1 MGRRNMENT
10 SGNVISIRTG
20 KAVDKT
26 SLPVICEQVRK
37 YRIRN
42 NMEQKALAKALGIT
56 ANAVS
61 NWEVGRSRPDIA
73 LIPQLCEIL
82 GISFYDKNILRINAD
97 ESGIKESYFHLA
109 DEKAGS
115 RLLYRIVQGLRPEK
129 ASPSFGSDLTSA
141 DNLFRFQS
149 EVIKKLAEAESCVII
164 GRCADYILEGTD
176 DLVRIHLNADLE
188 SRKERIKERNPEET
202 DVLRA
207 IRKVDRERN
216 DYYRYYTDQHW
227 GDYSN
232 YDLSLDSG
240 TLGEDVCVDMICELA
255 ERKSK

>member
-1 MGRRNMENT
+1 MAGKHVVITIGRQYG
-10 SGNVISIRTG
+10 SGGAEIG
-20 KAVDKT
+20 K
-26 SLPVICEQVRK
+26 Q
-37 YRIRN
+37 
-42 NMEQKALAKALGIT
+42 LAEK
-56 ANAVS
+56 
-61 NWEVGRSRPDIA
+61 
-73 LIPQLCEIL
+73 L

-188 SRKERIKERNPEET
+188 SRKERIKERTPEET

-216 DYYRYYTDQHW
+216 DYYRYYTGRDW
-227 GDYSN
+227 ANSEN
-232 YDLSLDSG
+232 YDLVINTTKPGISG
-240 TLGEDVCVDMICELA
+240 TVSIILAYLRSLGYEV
-255 ERKSK
+255 

>member
-1 MGRRNMENT
+1 MAGKHVVITIGRQYG
-10 SGNVISIRTG
+10 SGGAEIG
-20 KAVDKT
+20 K
-26 SLPVICEQVRK
+26 Q
-37 YRIRN
+37 
-42 NMEQKALAKALGIT
+42 LAEK
-56 ANAVS
+56 
-61 NWEVGRSRPDIA
+61 
-73 LIPQLCEIL
+73 L

-109 DEKAGS
+109 DDKAGS

-188 SRKERIKERNPEET
+188 SRKEQIKERNPEET

-216 DYYRYYTDQHW
+216 DYYRYYTGRDW
-227 GDYSN
+227 ANSEN
-232 YDLSLDSG
+232 YDLVINTTKPGISG
-240 TLGEDVCVDMICELA
+240 TVSIILAYLRSLGYEV
-255 ERKSK
+255 

>member
-1 MGRRNMENT
+1 MAGKHVVITIGRQYG
-10 SGNVISIRTG
+10 SGGAEIG
-20 KAVDKT
+20 K
-26 SLPVICEQVRK
+26 Q
-37 YRIRN
+37 
-42 NMEQKALAKALGIT
+42 LAEK
-56 ANAVS
+56 
-61 NWEVGRSRPDIA
+61 
-73 LIPQLCEIL
+73 L

-149 EVIKKLAEAESCVII
+149 EVIKKLAEAESCIII

-188 SRKERIKERNPEET
+188 SRKERIKERTPEET

-216 DYYRYYTDQHW
+216 DYYRYYTGRDW
-227 GDYSN
+227 ANSEN
-232 YDLSLDSG
+232 YDLVINTTKPGISG
-240 TLGEDVCVDMICELA
+240 TVSIILAYLRSLGYEV
-255 ERKSK
+255 

>member
-1 MGRRNMENT
+1 MAGKHVVITIGRQYG
-10 SGNVISIRTG
+10 SGGAEIG
-20 KAVDKT
+20 K
-26 SLPVICEQVRK
+26 Q
-37 YRIRN
+37 
-42 NMEQKALAKALGIT
+42 LAEK
-56 ANAVS
+56 
-61 NWEVGRSRPDIA
+61 
-73 LIPQLCEIL
+73 L

-164 GRCADYILEGTD
+164 GRCADYILEGTE

-216 DYYRYYTDQHW
+216 DYYRYYTGRDW
-227 GDYSN
+227 ANSEN
-232 YDLSLDSG
+232 YDLVINTTKPGISG
-240 TLGEDVCVDMICELA
+240 TVSIILAYLRSLGYEV
-255 ERKSK
+255 

>member
-1 MGRRNMENT
+1 MAGKHVVITIGRQYG
-10 SGNVISIRTG
+10 SGGAEIG
-20 KAVDKT
+20 K
-26 SLPVICEQVRK
+26 Q
-37 YRIRN
+37 
-42 NMEQKALAKALGIT
+42 LAEK
-56 ANAVS
+56 
-61 NWEVGRSRPDIA
+61 
-73 LIPQLCEIL
+73 L

-216 DYYRYYTDQHW
+216 DYYRYW
-227 GDYSN
+227 ANSEN
-232 YDLSLDSG
+232 YDLVINTTKPGISG
-240 TLGEDVCVDMICELA
+240 TVSIILAYLRSLGYEV
-255 ERKSK
+255 

>member
-1 MGRRNMENT
+1 MAGKHVVITIGRQYG
-10 SGNVISIRTG
+10 SGGAEIG
-20 KAVDKT
+20 K
-26 SLPVICEQVRK
+26 Q
-37 YRIRN
+37 
-42 NMEQKALAKALGIT
+42 LAEK
-56 ANAVS
+56 
-61 NWEVGRSRPDIA
+61 
-73 LIPQLCEIL
+73 L

-149 EVIKKLAEAESCVII
+149 GVIKKLAEAESCVII

-216 DYYRYYTDQHW
+216 DYYRYYTGRDW
-227 GDYSN
+227 ANSEN
-232 YDLSLDSG
+232 YDLVINTTKPGISG
-240 TLGEDVCVDMICELA
+240 TVSIILAYLRSLGYEV
-255 ERKSK
+255 

>member
-1 MGRRNMENT
+1 MAGKHVVITIGRQYG
-10 SGNVISIRTG
+10 SGGAEIG
-20 KAVDKT
+20 KH
-26 SLPVICEQVRK
+26 
-37 YRIRN
+37 
-42 NMEQKALAKALGIT
+42 LAEK
-56 ANAVS
+56 
-61 NWEVGRSRPDIA
+61 
-73 LIPQLCEIL
+73 L
-82 GISFYDKNILRINAD
+82 GISFYDKNILRINAG

-188 SRKERIKERNPEET
+188 SRKQRIKERNPEET

-216 DYYRYYTDQHW
+216 DYYRYYTGRDW
-227 GDYSN
+227 ANSEN
-232 YDLSLDSG
+232 YDLVINTTKPGINGTVSIILAYLRSLG
-240 TLGEDVCVDMICELA
+240 YEV
-255 ERKSK
+255 

>member
-1 MGRRNMENT
+1 MAGKHVVITIGRQYG
-10 SGNVISIRTG
+10 SGGAEIG
-20 KAVDKT
+20 KH
-26 SLPVICEQVRK
+26 
-37 YRIRN
+37 
-42 NMEQKALAKALGIT
+42 LAEK
-56 ANAVS
+56 
-61 NWEVGRSRPDIA
+61 
-73 LIPQLCEIL
+73 L

-188 SRKERIKERNPEET
+188 SRKQRIKERNPEET

-216 DYYRYYTDQHW
+216 DYYRYYTGRDW
-227 GDYSN
+227 ANSEN
-232 YDLSLDSG
+232 YDLVINTTKPGINGTVSIILAYLRSLG
-240 TLGEDVCVDMICELA
+240 YEV
-255 ERKSK
+255 

>member
-1 MGRRNMENT
+1 MAGKHVVITIGRQYG
-10 SGNVISIRTG
+10 SGGAEIG
-20 KAVDKT
+20 K
-26 SLPVICEQVRK
+26 Q
-37 YRIRN
+37 
-42 NMEQKALAKALGIT
+42 LAEK
-56 ANAVS
+56 
-61 NWEVGRSRPDIA
+61 
-73 LIPQLCEIL
+73 L

-188 SRKERIKERNPEET
+188 SRKEQIKERNPEET

-216 DYYRYYTDQHW
+216 DYYRYYTGRDW
-227 GDYSN
+227 ANSEN
-232 YDLSLDSG
+232 YDLVINTTKPGISG
-240 TLGEDVCVDMICELA
+240 TVSIILAYLRSLGYEV
-255 ERKSK
+255 

>member
-1 MGRRNMENT
+1 MAGKHVVITIGRQYG
-10 SGNVISIRTG
+10 SGGAEIG
-20 KAVDKT
+20 K
-26 SLPVICEQVRK
+26 Q
-37 YRIRN
+37 
-42 NMEQKALAKALGIT
+42 LAEK
-56 ANAVS
+56 
-61 NWEVGRSRPDIA
+61 
-73 LIPQLCEIL
+73 L

-216 DYYRYYTDQHW
+216 DYYRYYTGRDW
-227 GDYSN
+227 AKSEN
-232 YDLSLDSG
+232 YDLVINTTKPGISG
-240 TLGEDVCVDMICELA
+240 TVSIILAYLRSLGYEV
-255 ERKSK
+255 

>member
-1 MGRRNMENT
+1 MAGKHVVITIGRQYG
-10 SGNVISIRTG
+10 SGGAEIG
-20 KAVDKT
+20 K
-26 SLPVICEQVRK
+26 Q
-37 YRIRN
+37 
-42 NMEQKALAKALGIT
+42 LAEK
-56 ANAVS
+56 
-61 NWEVGRSRPDIA
+61 
-73 LIPQLCEIL
+73 L

-109 DEKAGS
+109 DEKAGP

-216 DYYRYYTDQHW
+216 DYYRYYTGRDW
-227 GDYSN
+227 ANSEN
-232 YDLSLDSG
+232 YDLVINTTKPGISG
-240 TLGEDVCVDMICELA
+240 TVSIILAYLRSLGYEV
-255 ERKSK
+255 

>member
-1 MGRRNMENT
+1 MAGKHVVITIGRQYG
-10 SGNVISIRTG
+10 SGGAEIG
-20 KAVDKT
+20 K
-26 SLPVICEQVRK
+26 Q
-37 YRIRN
+37 
-42 NMEQKALAKALGIT
+42 LAEK
-56 ANAVS
+56 
-61 NWEVGRSRPDIA
+61 
-73 LIPQLCEIL
+73 L

-216 DYYRYYTDQHW
+216 DYYRYYTGRDW
-227 GDYSN
+227 ANSEN
-232 YDLSLDSG
+232 YDLVINTTKPGISG
-240 TLGEDVCVDMICELA
+240 TVSIILAYLRSLGYEV
-255 ERKSK
+255 

>member
-1 MGRRNMENT
+1 MAGKHVVITIGRQYG
-10 SGNVISIRTG
+10 SGGAEIG
-20 KAVDKT
+20 KQLADK
-26 SLPVICEQVRK
+26 
-37 YRIRN
+37 
-42 NMEQKALAKALGIT
+42 
-56 ANAVS
+56 
-61 NWEVGRSRPDIA
+61 
-73 LIPQLCEIL
+73 L

-216 DYYRYYTDQHW
+216 DYYRYYTGRDW
-227 GDYSN
+227 ANSEN
-232 YDLSLDSG
+232 YDLVINTTKPGISG
-240 TLGEDVCVDMICELA
+240 TVSIILAYLRSLGYEV
-255 ERKSK
+255 

>member
-1 MGRRNMENT
+1 MAGKHVVITIGRQYG
-10 SGNVISIRTG
+10 SGGAEIG
-20 KAVDKT
+20 K
-26 SLPVICEQVRK
+26 Q
-37 YRIRN
+37 
-42 NMEQKALAKALGIT
+42 LAEK
-56 ANAVS
+56 
-61 NWEVGRSRPDIA
+61 
-73 LIPQLCEIL
+73 L

-216 DYYRYYTDQHW
+216 DYYRYYTGRDW
-227 GDYSN
+227 ANSEN
-232 YDLSLDSG
+232 YDLVINTTKPGISG
-240 TLGEDVCVDMICELA
+240 TVSIILAYLRSLGYEG
-255 ERKSK
+255 

>member
-1 MGRRNMENT
+1 MAGKHVVITIGRQYG
-10 SGNVISIRTG
+10 SGGAEIG
-20 KAVDKT
+20 K
-26 SLPVICEQVRK
+26 Q
-37 YRIRN
+37 
-42 NMEQKALAKALGIT
+42 LAEK
-56 ANAVS
+56 
-61 NWEVGRSRPDIA
+61 
-73 LIPQLCEIL
+73 L

-216 DYYRYYTDQHW
+216 DYYRYYTGRDW
-227 GDYSN
+227 ANSVN
-232 YDLSLDSG
+232 YDLVINTTKPGISG
-240 TLGEDVCVDMICELA
+240 TVSIILAYLRSLGYEV
-255 ERKSK
+255 

>member
-1 MGRRNMENT
+1 MAGKHVVITIGRQYG
-10 SGNVISIRTG
+10 SGGAEIGN
-20 KAVDKT
+20 
-26 SLPVICEQVRK
+26 Q
-37 YRIRN
+37 
-42 NMEQKALAKALGIT
+42 LAEK
-56 ANAVS
+56 
-61 NWEVGRSRPDIA
+61 
-73 LIPQLCEIL
+73 L

-216 DYYRYYTDQHW
+216 DYYRYYTGRDW
-227 GDYSN
+227 ANSEN
-232 YDLSLDSG
+232 YDLVINTTKPGISG
-240 TLGEDVCVDMICELA
+240 TVSIILAYLRSLGYEV
-255 ERKSK
+255 

>member
-1 MGRRNMENT
+1 MAGKHVVITIGRQYG
-10 SGNVISIRTG
+10 SGGAEIG
-20 KAVDKT
+20 K
-26 SLPVICEQVRK
+26 Q
-37 YRIRN
+37 
-42 NMEQKALAKALGIT
+42 LAEKL
-56 ANAVS
+56 
-61 NWEVGRSRPDIA
+61 D
-73 LIPQLCEIL
+73 
-82 GISFYDKNILRINAD
+82 ISFYDKNILRINAD

-188 SRKERIKERNPEET
+188 SRKQRIKERHPEET

-216 DYYRYYTDQHW
+216 DYYRYYTGRDW
-227 GDYSN
+227 ANSEN
-232 YDLSLDSG
+232 YDLVINTTKPGINGTVSIILAYLRSLG
-240 TLGEDVCVDMICELA
+240 YEV
-255 ERKSK
+255 

>member
-1 MGRRNMENT
+1 MAGKHVVITIGRQYG
-10 SGNVISIRTG
+10 SGGAEIG
-20 KAVDKT
+20 K
-26 SLPVICEQVRK
+26 Q
-37 YRIRN
+37 
-42 NMEQKALAKALGIT
+42 LAEK
-56 ANAVS
+56 
-61 NWEVGRSRPDIA
+61 
-73 LIPQLCEIL
+73 L

-188 SRKERIKERNPEET
+188 SRKDRIKERNPEET

-216 DYYRYYTDQHW
+216 DYYRYYTGRDW
-227 GDYSN
+227 ANSEN
-232 YDLSLDSG
+232 YDLVINTTKPGISG
-240 TLGEDVCVDMICELA
+240 TVSIILAYLRSLGYEV
-255 ERKSK
+255 

>member
-1 MGRRNMENT
+1 MAGKHVVITIGRQYG
-10 SGNVISIRTG
+10 SGGAEIG
-20 KAVDKT
+20 K
-26 SLPVICEQVRK
+26 Q
-37 YRIRN
+37 
-42 NMEQKALAKALGIT
+42 LAEK
-56 ANAVS
+56 
-61 NWEVGRSRPDIA
+61 
-73 LIPQLCEIL
+73 L

-216 DYYRYYTDQHW
+216 DYYRYYTGRD
-227 GDYSN
+227 GANSEN
-232 YDLSLDSG
+232 YDLVINTTKPGISG
-240 TLGEDVCVDMICELA
+240 TVSIILAYLRSLGYEV
-255 ERKSK
+255 

>member
-1 MGRRNMENT
+1 MAGKHVVITIGRQYG
-10 SGNVISIRTG
+10 SGGAEIG
-20 KAVDKT
+20 K
-26 SLPVICEQVRK
+26 Q
-37 YRIRN
+37 
-42 NMEQKALAKALGIT
+42 LAEK
-56 ANAVS
+56 
-61 NWEVGRSRPDIA
+61 
-73 LIPQLCEIL
+73 L

-164 GRCADYILEGTD
+164 GRCADYVLEGTD

-188 SRKERIKERNPEET
+188 SRKERIKERTPEET

-216 DYYRYYTDQHW
+216 DYYRYYTGRDW
-227 GDYSN
+227 ANSEN
-232 YDLSLDSG
+232 YDLVINTTKPGISG
-240 TLGEDVCVDMICELA
+240 TVSIILAYLRSLGYEV
-255 ERKSK
+255 

>member
-1 MGRRNMENT
+1 MAGKHVVITIGRQYG
-10 SGNVISIRTG
+10 SGGAEIG
-20 KAVDKT
+20 K
-26 SLPVICEQVRK
+26 Q
-37 YRIRN
+37 
-42 NMEQKALAKALGIT
+42 LAEK
-56 ANAVS
+56 
-61 NWEVGRSRPDIA
+61 
-73 LIPQLCEIL
+73 L

-115 RLLYRIVQGLRPEK
+115 RLLYRIVQCLRPEK

-216 DYYRYYTDQHW
+216 DYYRYYTGRDW
-227 GDYSN
+227 ANSEN
-232 YDLSLDSG
+232 YDLVINTTKPGISG
-240 TLGEDVCVDMICELA
+240 TVSIILAYLRSLGYEV
-255 ERKSK
+255 

>member
-1 MGRRNMENT
+1 MAGKHVVITIGRQYG
-10 SGNVISIRTG
+10 SGGAEIG
-20 KAVDKT
+20 K
-26 SLPVICEQVRK
+26 Q
-37 YRIRN
+37 
-42 NMEQKALAKALGIT
+42 LAEK
-56 ANAVS
+56 
-61 NWEVGRSRPDIA
+61 
-73 LIPQLCEIL
+73 L

-109 DEKAGS
+109 DDKAGS

-216 DYYRYYTDQHW
+216 DYYRYYTGRDW
-227 GDYSN
+227 ANSEN
-232 YDLSLDSG
+232 YDLVINTTKPGISG
-240 TLGEDVCVDMICELA
+240 TVSIILAYLRSLGYEV
-255 ERKSK
+255 

>member
-1 MGRRNMENT
+1 MAGKHVVITIGRQYG
-10 SGNVISIRTG
+10 SGGAEIG
-20 KAVDKT
+20 K
-26 SLPVICEQVRK
+26 Q
-37 YRIRN
+37 
-42 NMEQKALAKALGIT
+42 LAEK
-56 ANAVS
+56 
-61 NWEVGRSRPDIA
+61 
-73 LIPQLCEIL
+73 L

-188 SRKERIKERNPEET
+188 ERNPEET

-216 DYYRYYTDQHW
+216 DYYRYYTGRDW
-227 GDYSN
+227 ANSEN
-232 YDLSLDSG
+232 YDLVINTTIPGISG
-240 TLGEDVCVDMICELA
+240 TVSIILAYLRSLGYEV
-255 ERKSK
+255 

>member
-1 MGRRNMENT
+1 MAGKHVVITIGRQYG
-10 SGNVISIRTG
+10 SGGAEIG
-20 KAVDKT
+20 K
-26 SLPVICEQVRK
+26 Q
-37 YRIRN
+37 
-42 NMEQKALAKALGIT
+42 LAEK
-56 ANAVS
+56 
-61 NWEVGRSRPDIA
+61 
-73 LIPQLCEIL
+73 L

-164 GRCADYILEGTD
+164 GRCADYILEGSE

-188 SRKERIKERNPEET
+188 SRKKRIKERNPDEP

-216 DYYRYYTDQHW
+216 DYYRYYTGRDW
-227 GDYSN
+227 ANSEN
-232 YDLSLDSG
+232 YDLVINTTKPGTEGTVSIILAYLRSL
-240 TLGEDVCVDMICELA
+240 EYEV
-255 ERKSK
+255 